1 MIFACKIP
9 IYVLETCLTH
19 PRPPPPPPREFRQ
32 KMRFEASWAVF
43 QSLSGNKELNK
54 T

>member
-19 PRPPPPPPREFRQ
+19 PRPPPPPWEFRQ
-32 KMRFEASWAVF
+32 QMRFEASRAVF